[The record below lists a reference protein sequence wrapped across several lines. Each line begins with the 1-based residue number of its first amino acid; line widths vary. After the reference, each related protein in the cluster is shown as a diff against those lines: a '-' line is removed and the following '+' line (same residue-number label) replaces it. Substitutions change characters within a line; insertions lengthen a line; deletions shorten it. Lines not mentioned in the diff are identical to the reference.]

1 MPWEAI
7 FLKMLH
13 LSATGFETA
22 PDFAVGIVLTV
33 PPFPY
38 TQGYEEISK
47 GIPVILDEGLSTGDR
62 AAIAFAEVELRQSA
76 PITSGTSGY
85 VGVATGCA
93 ATVETARLRA
103 LELARKVYVPNLRY
117 RHRYT
122 GVERAHRPSAAVG
135 LSVIARGP

>member
-13 LSATGFETA
+13 RSATGFETA

-135 LSVIARGP
+135 CL

>member
-7 FLKMLH
+7 VLKMLH
-13 LSATGFETA
+13 RSATGFETA

-47 GIPVILDEGLSTGDR
+47 GIPVILDEGLSIGDR
-62 AAIAFAEVELRQSA
+62 AAIAFVEVELRQGALITSG
-76 PITSGTSGY
+76 TSGTSGY

-93 ATVETARLRA
+93 ATVETARVRA
-103 LELARKVYVPNLRY
+103 LERKVYVPKMRY
-117 RHRYT
+117 RNDI
-122 GVERAHRPSAAVG
+122 GVRVSDEHIG
-135 LSVIARGP
+135 LLQQWGCL